1 MYAALRK
8 ESTLGVFENGVL
20 RTVFECL
27 GKEVLGGWENLHY
40 NTLRSLQCSPDIT
53 RMV

>member
-1 MYAALRK
+1 M
-8 ESTLGVFENGVL
+8 GVL
-20 RTVFECL
+20 ENRLLRRVLECQ